1 MNLRKNKNFLPPSQ
15 SVLEPSEC
23 HLFEVAFF
31 MVKMQKI
38 SRKYSNS
45 IRECLNKRELQGIQ
59 METSTPLKKRS
70 QSGIIEFIQSK
81 ECQWLACTF
90 RVNPTNRTLHP
101 NVDSKKH
108 IFQTIK
114 WTVGF
119 MKNEFNEGKNLL
131 FLPFWGG
138 EFNTGVAT
146 HVHALLEKPSQ
157 LTEDFYKKTQDK
169 MNTLAQRAF
178 KSSAKTALFIKEI
191 SNSNFELQ
199 AFGNYCMRWE
209 GKQFGAGTDKLITE
223 LAYLQN

>member
-1 MNLRKNKNFLPPSQ
+1 
-15 SVLEPSEC
+15 
-23 HLFEVAFF
+23 
-31 MVKMQKI
+31 MVKMQLFLKM
-38 SRKYSNS
+38 YSKPILES
-45 IRECLNKRELQGIQ
+45 LNTLELQQTHMDSI
-59 METSTPLKKRS
+59 SSLKKRS
-70 QSGIIEFIQSK
+70 QRGMIDFIQNK
-81 ECQWLACTF
+81 DCHWLVCTF
-90 RVNPTNRTLHP
+90 RVYPTNRTLH
-101 NVDSKKH
+101 SQSESMKH

-114 WTVGF
+114 WTVGY
-119 MKNEFNEGKNLL
+119 MKNEFNDGKNLV

-138 EFNTGVAT
+138 EVNTEVAT

-191 SNSNFELQ
+191 SNSDFELQ

-209 GKQFGAGTDKLITE
+209 GNQFGCGTDKLIIE

>member
-1 MNLRKNKNFLPPSQ
+1 M
-15 SVLEPSEC
+15 
-23 HLFEVAFF
+23 
-31 MVKMQKI
+31 
-38 SRKYSNS
+38 
-45 IRECLNKRELQGIQ
+45 
-59 METSTPLKKRS
+59 
-70 QSGIIEFIQSK
+70 IEFIESK
-81 ECQWLACTF
+81 DCQWLACTF
-90 RVNPTNRTLHP
+90 RVNPTNRNLHSQSES
-101 NVDSKKH
+101 NKH

-114 WTVGF
+114 WTVGYV
-119 MKNEFNEGKNLL
+119 KNEFNDGKNLL

-178 KSSAKTALFIKEI
+178 KSSARTALFIQEI
-191 SNSNFELQ
+191 SNADFELQ

-209 GKQFGAGTDKLITE
+209 GKQFGNGTDKLITE

>member
-1 MNLRKNKNFLPPSQ
+1 MDSISPLKRRSQRGMIELIQNK
-15 SVLEPSEC
+15 EC
-23 HLFEVAFF
+23 H
-31 MVKMQKI
+31 
-38 SRKYSNS
+38 
-45 IRECLNKRELQGIQ
+45 
-59 METSTPLKKRS
+59 
-70 QSGIIEFIQSK
+70 
-81 ECQWLACTF
+81 WLVCTF
-90 RVNPTNRTLHP
+90 RVYPTNRTLL
-101 NVDSKKH
+101 SQSESMKH

-114 WTVGF
+114 WTVGY
-119 MKNEFNEGKNLL
+119 MKNEFNDGKNLV

-138 EFNTGVAT
+138 EVNTEVAT

-191 SNSNFELQ
+191 SNSDFELQ

-223 LAYLQN
+223 LAYLKN

>member
-1 MNLRKNKNFLPPSQ
+1 
-15 SVLEPSEC
+15 
-23 HLFEVAFF
+23 
-31 MVKMQKI
+31 
-38 SRKYSNS
+38 
-45 IRECLNKRELQGIQ
+45 
-59 METSTPLKKRS
+59 METFSPLKKRS

-90 RVNPTNRTLHP
+90 RVYPTNRTRFTQSES
-101 NVDSKKH
+101 NKH

-114 WTVGF
+114 WTVGYI
-119 MKNEFNEGKNLL
+119 KNEFNDGKNLV

-138 EFNTGVAT
+138 EVTTEVAK

-169 MNTLAQRAF
+169 MNALAQRAF
-178 KSSAKTALFIKEI
+178 KSSAKTALFIQEI
-191 SNSNFELQ
+191 SNADFELQ

-209 GKQFGAGTDKLITE
+209 GKQFGNGTDKLITE